1 MPQIGAMKLTV
12 PELLKER
19 GWTAYRLAKQSDGH
33 ISLSEAYRLAN
44 GEWRCLS
51 EKVLDGLCI
60 AFEINDPGPL
70 FKRSTT
76 KGKHK

>member
-1 MPQIGAMKLTV
+1 MRLTV

-19 GWTAYRLAKQSDGH
+19 GWTAYRLAKQSEGH
-33 ISLSEAYRLAN
+33 ISLSEAYRLAS

-60 AFEINDPGPL
+60 AFEIEDPGPL
-70 FKRSTT
+70 FKRTDVSP
-76 KGKHK
+76 KKKRRR